1 MSMPAW
7 YDISSFDRT
16 KEDAVGMDA
25 SCKTLQSIID
35 DEAKLVP
42 TEKILFGGFSMGGA
56 MTVLVGY
63 TYPRKLAGLV
73 ACGAYLVQKDT
84 VFPARMSEANRDT
97 PLIAAHG
104 EEDSTYVVRE
114 CVLPTL

>member
-1 MSMPAW
+1 VLPNAPVRPITLNRGMSMPAW

-73 ACGAYLVQKDT
+73 ACGAYLV
-84 VFPARMSEANRDT
+84 
-97 PLIAAHG
+97 
-104 EEDSTYVVRE
+104 RE